1 MTKKRKSSKTDL
13 KEEVP
18 EIAIDFSEELEED
31 ISDKQDKI
39 KPSKKEDKKERSD
52 AEENLKQDIEKINS
66 KDGVIG
72 YILRNSTS
80 ASIDLKDPTK
90 IIDFAVLS
98 SSAFEACE
106 ELSKTFDLGKVKHS
120 LVKGDSV
127 KLLSFISGENKV
139 SVFMENKVDHKTVYK
154 DLSS

>member
-1 MTKKRKSSKTDL
+1 MPKKRKSSKTDL
-13 KEEVP
+13 KEVP
-18 EIAIDFSEELEED
+18 EITIDFSEELETNA
-31 ISDKQDKI
+31 SDKQVEI
-39 KPSKKEDKKERSD
+39 KPSKREDKKEKPD
-52 AEENLKQDIEKINS
+52 AEENLKQNIEKINS

-106 ELSKTFDLGKVKHS
+106 ELSNIYDLGRIKHI
-120 LVKGDSV
+120 LVEGDSA
-127 KLLSFISGENKV
+127 KFLSFKNGENKV
-139 SVFMENKVDHKTVYK
+139 SIFMENKMDHKTIYK
-154 DLSS
+154 DLST